1 MKNYIYKVM
10 LIFGGLCFGI
20 LEVVITL
27 VLWAIVLPGIILNVI
42 GMKFFKTKCYLLQLA
57 AIPALSTIVSA
68 ELLGDYGKEAVESC
82 LSENGYNVTYEDMKK
97 QILDAIRG

>member
-20 LEVVITL
+20 LEVAIKL
-27 VLWAIVLPGIILNVI
+27 ALWAIVLPGIVLNVI
-42 GMKFFKTKCYLLQLA
+42 GMRLFKTKCYLFQLI
-57 AIPALSTIVSA
+57 AIPALSTVVSA
-68 ELLGDYGKEAVESC
+68 ELLGDYGKEAVEC
-82 LSENGYNVTYEDMKK
+82 YLSENGYNVTYEEMKK